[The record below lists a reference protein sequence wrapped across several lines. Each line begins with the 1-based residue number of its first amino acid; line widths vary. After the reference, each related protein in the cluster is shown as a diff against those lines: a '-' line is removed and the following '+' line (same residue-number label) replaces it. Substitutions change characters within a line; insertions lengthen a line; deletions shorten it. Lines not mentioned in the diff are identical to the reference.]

1 MSDMSDE
8 TRRVLELVAQGRIT
22 VDEAAELL
30 SALRSASDNRA
41 ADATANSGETAKPR
55 YVRIAVH
62 KPGREGRKDKDVNIR
77 VPMSILRSGLRL
89 GAIIPGFA
97 RDHINAHLREQG
109 VDVDLTK
116 LDPAVIESLL
126 TDLGEVNI
134 DVNHGNEQVR
144 ITCE

>member
-1 MSDMSDE
+1 MSDD

-22 VDEAAELL
+22 VDDAAELL
-30 SALRSASDNRA
+30 AALRTA
-41 ADATANSGETAKPR
+41 ANKSQSEATASPGEAAKPR

-77 VPMSILRSGLRL
+77 VPMSILRSGMRL

-97 RDHINAHLREQG
+97 RDHISAHLREQG

-116 LDPAVIESLL
+116 LDPAVIEALL

>member
-1 MSDMSDE
+1 MSDD

-22 VDEAAELL
+22 VDDAAELL
-30 SALRSASDNRA
+30 AALRTA
-41 ADATANSGETAKPR
+41 ADKSQSEANASPGEPAKPR

-62 KPGREGRKDKDVNIR
+62 KTGREGRKDKDVNIR
-77 VPMSILRSGLRL
+77 VPMSILRSGMRL

>member
-1 MSDMSDE
+1 MSDD

-22 VDEAAELL
+22 VDDAAELL
-30 SALRSASDNRA
+30 AALRTA
-41 ADATANSGETAKPR
+41 ADKSQSEAHASPGEPAKPR

-77 VPMSILRSGLRL
+77 VPMSILRSGMRL